1 MRYEDINV
9 NNSFVST
16 ILEIHVTKENDKK
29 KNKKKQGVIKIATKH
44 KWLVPCNSNFSYSQ
58 GRFHGIRLSYF
69 LVKSVQSR
77 DECPSHFEMG

>member
-29 KNKKKQGVIKIATKH
+29 KTKKKTGRDKN
-44 KWLVPCNSNFSYSQ
+44 CNEAQ
-58 GRFHGIRLSYF
+58 VAGAL
-69 LVKSVQSR
+69 
-77 DECPSHFEMG
+77 